1 MTFNF
6 TVPNKEQRKLLQECG
21 IEPAGYAVTLEDED
35 RLCLLHLKSRNEIM
49 ICKNRRVTNGNQ

>member
-1 MTFNF
+1 MTCGFK
-6 TVPNKEQRKLLQECG
+6 VPNQEQRKLLQECG
-21 IEPAGYAVTLEDED
+21 IEPAGYAVTFDDKD